1 MIPGS
6 PDDVNVWADDGRADL
21 ACARGPQWS
30 AAGHGLHLCPGA
42 SVQHR
47 GRHHHAGYAHDAR

>member
-1 MIPGS
+1 MIAGS
-6 PDDVNVWADDGRADL
+6 PDDVNVWADDGWADL

-30 AAGHGLHLCPGA
+30 AAGDGLHLCPGPG
-42 SVQHR
+42 VQHR